1 MKKKLLAVLLCLL
14 MLGSIFAGCAS
25 PADEPTPSQNDGE
38 QATTNNPEDNQD
50 YWRRFEGTELTLA
63 IQVGHEG
70 DYVES
75 IMPDFEEKTGI
86 HVTVDKLPQEQLWQ
100 KIQIDTMS
108 KSGSLDCFAMDMMR
122 VAEYAK
128 AGYIEDIDKY
138 INDPTLTD
146 PEVYQVDDILAG
158 PLSAGQYQGVQYG
171 VPYTAEMSLFM
182 YRKDIFEKYGIET
195 VPETFDELVEV
206 LDTIQG
212 DPDVYPIGMRGQRGA
227 GMNIYTWT
235 QVFRGFGGDFF
246 VDFPNDMTPTVNTP
260 EAIEATEFYAELINK
275 YGPPGSG
282 NWTNMEIYTAQAN
295 GDIAMTM
302 DANAFS
308 GVIENEERSKTVGK
322 WGYAVV
328 PGGEGGRWPAIYA
341 HMFCINAFS
350 KNKEAAWL
358 LLQYLTLPEVDVQ
371 KGIATG
377 IPIRESSWNNEELLE
392 KLYYRGEGEYAQ
404 ACLESMKI
412 GDGQYRPIFENWTE
426 MGDILGI
433 AVQDV
438 ITGGDTAENA
448 LNAAQAEI
456 EAMLQK
462 NGYLS

>member
-275 YGPPGSG
+275 YGPAGSG

-371 KGIATG
+371 KGIAPG
-377 IPIRESSWNNEELLE
+377 IPIRESSWNNEELQE
-392 KLYYRGEGEYAQ
+392 KMYYRGEGEYAQ

>member
-1 MKKKLLAVLLCLL
+1 MKKKLLSTFLCFL
-14 MLGSIFAGCAS
+14 MVFSVFSGCTT
-25 PADEPTPSQNDGE
+25 PANDQEPLPNDAE
-38 QATTNNPEDNQD
+38 QPATGNADGDQD
-50 YWRRFEGTELTLA
+50 YWRRFAGTELTLA
-63 IQVGHEG
+63 VQVGHEG

-75 IMPDFEEKTGI
+75 IMGDFEEKTGI
-86 HVTVDKLPQEQLWQ
+86 HVTVEKLPQEQLWQ

-122 VAEYAK
+122 VTEYAK
-128 AGYIEDIDKY
+128 AGYIESIDKY
-138 INDPTLTD
+138 INDPSLTD
-146 PEVYQVDDILAG
+146 LEAYQIDDILAG

-171 VPYTAEMSLFM
+171 VPYTAETSLLM
-182 YRKDIFEKYGIET
+182 YRKDVFEKYGIES
-195 VPETFDELVEV
+195 VPETFDELIEV

-260 EAIEATEFYAELINK
+260 EAIAATEFYAELINK

-302 DANAFS
+302 DANAF
-308 GVIENEERSKTVGK
+308 GAVIENQERSQTVGK

-341 HMFCINAFS
+341 HMFCINSYS

-358 LLQYLTLPEVDVQ
+358 LLQYLTLPEVDLK
-371 KGIATG
+371 KGVASG
-377 IPIRESSWNNEELLE
+377 MPIRESSWNNEELQE
-392 KLYYRGEGEYAQ
+392 KLYHMGEGEYAA

-448 LNAAQAEI
+448 LNEAQAEI
-456 EAMLQK
+456 ESMLKK
-462 NGYLS
+462 NGYIS

>member
-377 IPIRESSWNNEELLE
+377 IPIRESSWNNEELQE
-392 KLYYRGEGEYAQ
+392 KMYYRGEGEYAQ